1 MANEIVLP
9 RSDVLAKRTGRR
21 WRQARY
27 NLTALLFISPWLIGF
42 IVFLAYPILESLRLS
57 FTNFQLLDAGTKY
70 IGLRNYI
77 FMFTRDRTL
86 IRAIQNT
93 IGYALMAVP
102 LSLVIALTAAV
113 LLNQKVRG
121 LSLWRTLFFL
131 PSLVPPVATIVI
143 FRALFDPGRG
153 LINQVLE
160 NFGLPQPG
168 WFASSDTAL
177 FTMVI
182 MGAWGFGGAMI
193 ILLAGLQD
201 IPRTL
206 LEAAEID
213 GANSAQRFWS
223 ITLPILSPII
233 FFNWVLGF
241 IGALQVFAQ
250 SLLLGGNVGWPGG
263 STLFYNVYVY
273 VVGFNSPYRMGY
285 ASALGWVLFVGILA
299 ATGLNFL
306 LSRRFVFYSGE

>member
-1 MANEIVLP
+1 
-9 RSDVLAKRTGRR
+9 
-21 WRQARY
+21 
-27 NLTALLFISPWLIGF
+27 
-42 IVFLAYPILESLRLS
+42 
-57 FTNFQLLDAGTKY
+57 
-70 IGLRNYI
+70 
-77 FMFTRDRTL
+77 
-86 IRAIQNT
+86 
-93 IGYALMAVP
+93 
-102 LSLVIALTAAV
+102 
-113 LLNQKVRG
+113 
-121 LSLWRTLFFL
+121 
-131 PSLVPPVATIVI
+131 
-143 FRALFDPGRG
+143 
-153 LINQVLE
+153 
-160 NFGLPQPG
+160 
-168 WFASSDTAL
+168 
-177 FTMVI
+177 MVI